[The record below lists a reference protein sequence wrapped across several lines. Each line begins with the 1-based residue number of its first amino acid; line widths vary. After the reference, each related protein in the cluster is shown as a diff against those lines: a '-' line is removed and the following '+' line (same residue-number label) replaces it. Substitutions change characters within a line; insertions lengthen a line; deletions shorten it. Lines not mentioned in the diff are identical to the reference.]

1 MNTRSYLY
9 QSKKK
14 SKWPWIVA
22 ILVTLSAGGTYW
34 AGAQGYLP
42 FSIPSITTQ
51 EEEPVEQEPALEPE
65 QPIVTDPEP
74 ELEPE
79 PEPEIDRSGA
89 KGYEGNETLPQEP
102 TVIKDILMASKQ
114 YPLPSD
120 YAPGESAEARE
131 AFNEMAAAAKLD
143 GFSLVAFSTYRSFER
158 QQELYERYVSNDGQE
173 EADRYSA
180 RPGHSEHQTG
190 LAFDIGEENFEEHF
204 ARVSF
209 GETEAGK
216 WLAENAHNYGF
227 ILRYPEGKEKLT
239 GYMYEPWHFR
249 YLGKETSQ
257 EILESGLTVEEFI
270 EQ

>member
-1 MNTRSYLY
+1 
-9 QSKKK
+9 
-14 SKWPWIVA
+14 
-22 ILVTLSAGGTYW
+22 
-34 AGAQGYLP
+34 
-42 FSIPSITTQ
+42 
-51 EEEPVEQEPALEPE
+51 
-65 QPIVTDPEP
+65 
-74 ELEPE
+74 
-79 PEPEIDRSGA
+79 
-89 KGYEGNETLPQEP
+89 
-102 TVIKDILMASKQ
+102 MASKQ